1 MEVIRSNE
9 NKNIKLAKSLCM
21 KKYRDINEM
30 FLLEGVRSIMDA
42 LSNGVELKMLFY
54 SEAFDISGYVEFEKV
69 KKKFMVSEK
78 LFADISETKS
88 PQGVIAI
95 ASRPQYYTEEVVK
108 TSSKLIVL
116 EKVQDPGN
124 MGTIIRTADA
134 AGFDAVILV
143 DGCTDV
149 FGSKVVRST
158 MGSLFRIPICTVR
171 SVEELGELLKG
182 NGYNIFVTHLEGES
196 LYGSIDYSAKNA
208 FVFGNEGSG
217 VSEKMVSLANKLI
230 KIPML
235 GGAESLNVSIAAAI
249 VMYEDVRS
257 RVVNES

>member
-1 MEVIRSNE
+1 MEIIRSNE
-9 NKNIKLAKSLCM
+9 NKNVKLAKSLCL
-21 KKYRDINEM
+21 KKFRDINEM
-30 FLLEGVRSIMDA
+30 FLLEGVRAIEDA
-42 LSNGVELKMLFY
+42 VSNGVELLMLFY
-54 SEAFDISGYVEFEKV
+54 SENFDISRHAELEKV
-69 KKKFMVSEK
+69 KKKFALSEK
-78 LFADISETKS
+78 LFADISETKT

-95 ASRPQYYTEEVVK
+95 ASQPQYYIKEVLK
-108 TSSKLIVL
+108 NSSKVIVL

-158 MGSLFRIPICTVR
+158 MGSLFRMPICTVKT
-171 SVEELGELLKG
+171 VDEVGALLKEHG
-182 NGYNIFVTHLEGES
+182 FNIFVTHLDGEMI
-196 LYGSIDYSAKNA
+196 YNSIDYSAKNA

-217 VSEKMVSLANKLI
+217 VSDAMTGIADKLI

-235 GGAESLNVSIAAAI
+235 GGAESLNVSVAAAV

-257 RVVNES
+257 RVVN